1 MDQSSGRRRRA
12 AFALVPGLVAFSMGQ
27 TVLFAVAGPVI
38 RDIGLSEFQL
48 GMIVSAAAVMFMLA
62 SPIWGR
68 LSDSWGRKRVI
79 VFGLFTYAL
88 TSFAFAATMQIGLQG
103 TFAVIAIFVSL
114 LGIRL
119 LYAALG
125 AGIQPSSVA
134 LMADLSEE
142 KDRSS
147 AVAIIGAS
155 FGFGMILG
163 PAAAALLVGFGILT
177 PLYAIAGLGLIFAFI
192 AAFFLEDTPSQQ
204 GDKTEKSSVDYAR
217 LLPVMLIAILL
228 FTGVSGMQQTI
239 AFYVQDYLQVD
250 SEEAAR
256 MTGVCFVAMAVAS
269 LAVQAGVIQVLKPG
283 AETLLRIGL
292 PLMLAGVAIYA
303 LPSGFWQIILGCAII
318 GAGYGF
324 ATPGIMAAA
333 SVRSDSAS
341 QGASAGLVQAMMAGG
356 YIFGPLAGT
365 AGYERTPLT
374 AAVIV
379 AACVL
384 GAIMIAYTL
393 RAKQQGEPAAD
404 PV

>member
-1 MDQSSGRRRRA
+1 MDQSSQRRRRA

-48 GMIVSAAAVMFMLA
+48 GMIVSVAALVFVIA

-79 VFGLFTYAL
+79 VFGLFTYAI

-103 TFAVIAIFVSL
+103 GVAVLAIFLSL

-119 LYAALG
+119 LYAAFG

-134 LMADLSEE
+134 LMADFSEE

-177 PLYAIAGLGLIFAFI
+177 PLYAIAGLGLLFAI
-192 AAFFLEDTPSQQ
+192 LAAFLLEDAPNEDTAQ
-204 GDKTEKSSVDYAR
+204 TEKAPINYAL
-217 LLPVMLIAILL
+217 LLPVMLMALLL

-250 SEEAAR
+250 SEQAAR
-256 MTGVCFVAMAVAS
+256 MTGICFVAMAVAS
-269 LAVQAGVIQVLKPG
+269 LAVQGGVIQILKPG

-292 PLMLAGVAIYA
+292 PLMLIGVITYA
-303 LPSGFWQIILGCAII
+303 LPIGFWQIILGCAII

-324 ATPGIMAAA
+324 ATPGLMAAA
-333 SVRSDSAS
+333 SVRSDASS
-341 QGASAGLVQAMMAGG
+341 QGAAAGLVQAMMAGG
-356 YIFGPLAGT
+356 YIIGPLAGT

-374 AAVIV
+374 AATII
-379 AACVL
+379 ATCVL
-384 GAIMIAYTL
+384 GAALIAYAL
-393 RAKQQGEPAAD
+393 RAKKPAEPPLEPA
-404 PV
+404 